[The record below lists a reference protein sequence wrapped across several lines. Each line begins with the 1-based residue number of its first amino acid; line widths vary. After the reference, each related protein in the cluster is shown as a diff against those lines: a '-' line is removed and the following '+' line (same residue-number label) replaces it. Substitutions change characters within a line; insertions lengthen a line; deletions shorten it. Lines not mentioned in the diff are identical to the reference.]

1 MTHLRSQD
9 GDTSFGGQAR
19 LRSQDGDTSFG
30 GQACHPS
37 SQDGDTSFGPS
48 AGSGP
53 SRAPSRDGAAG
64 SDAEMADAEAR
75 ELIATG
81 LDDTLVV
88 EAAAG
93 TGKTTELVGR
103 IVRILAE
110 GCTRVDK
117 IVAVTFTEK
126 AAGELKL
133 RLRERL
139 DRERTT
145 IQDERARRQLD
156 LALTQLEEA
165 HISTIHGFCADLLRE
180 RPVEASIDPLFEVL
194 TEPASARVFD
204 DAFGRWLQEQLA
216 DPPEGVRR
224 ALRRTAFG
232 GNDGPIDRLRN
243 AAWELTGW
251 RDFTGDWTRNPFDR
265 EGAIND
271 TVSLLHEVA
280 DLTRSPSSRNDP
292 LCTSTEP
299 ARRLSDEIRLQQE
312 FGDSGRPDYDGW
324 EAGLVDLSRDRGL
337 GNVRHG
343 RGALYKDGVRRDT
356 VLNAVEE
363 LRSRLDQ
370 FRMDADA
377 DLAALLQRELRGA
390 TARYETLKSAAGALD
405 FLDLLVRARDLVRGN
420 PLVRRGFQERFT
432 HIFVDEFQDTD
443 PLQAEILL
451 LLSADDTTE
460 TDWRRVRPVPGR
472 LFLVGDPKQSIYRFR
487 RADVGIYRE
496 VSRQLERHGARL
508 LRLNTS
514 FRSVPEIQACVNRAF
529 APVMTGDELTL
540 QAPYVALAPFRSG
553 RPGQPAVVVLPV
565 PSPYATRYLAGS
577 AIDKSLP
584 GAVGAMVDWIVNQS
598 GWKVTERSGTA
609 PVPVTAKHIC
619 LLFRRFV
626 SWQTDVTRPYVE
638 ALEARGIPHVLVG
651 GRAFH
656 EREEI
661 EAIRAALAA
670 VEWPDDEL
678 SVFAALRGP
687 FFAITDEDL
696 LDWAYR
702 FGRKTENGFRRYAF
716 HPHRIPDVFA
726 RDTPSEVE
734 HLRPIA
740 GALQLL
746 KRLHRHRNSVFADST
761 DTREWGGAS
770 GVLHELLRATRAH
783 VGFALRIGGE
793 QALANVLHVAEL
805 ARQYELGGGI
815 SFRGFVEELRTAADT
830 AQAAEAPILEEDSD
844 GVRMMTVHKAKG
856 LEFPVVILVDLTCK
870 LSRAEAGRWIDPSGN
885 LCAIKLGGW
894 APTDLLLNGAVEAAR
909 DRAEGQRLAY
919 VAATRARDVLIV
931 PAIGDDPYD
940 GGWLDP
946 LTPAIYPALSDRRK
960 PSQAAGCPVFPSK
973 DTVVSRPDGDPAK
986 TTTVAPGKYSFD
998 SPVKPP
1004 AMSEPPITESAPFD
1018 SASPRSGRHS
1028 TLVDDGE
1035 SNGGPRTA
1043 YEVVWWDPHALALDA
1058 GTSFGLR
1065 RDDLIAKDGDAA
1077 GSARRLAAYRQW
1089 ESERATAIG
1098 NARQP
1103 SIASRTVTQ
1112 IAADHDLWD
1121 ADSLPPKGGSH
1132 ERIESP
1138 QQTRG
1143 FRLPP
1148 SPRLRRTAVASA
1160 EAGQAEG
1167 SIPIEVV
1174 DVPRVA
1180 GRPFGPQFGTLVH
1193 TTLATVPLDAE
1204 ESMVRRVAS
1213 TQARILLG
1221 SGSGVEEEAYA
1232 VAEAVMAV
1240 LRHPLF
1246 DQVRSASSS
1255 GRCYRELPLIWQA
1268 PDGTLIEGTIDLAF
1282 EESDRTSGEPR
1293 FVVLDFKTDREL
1305 EVEGERYRRQL
1316 AIYCQALM
1324 ALRGGVARGILMR
1337 V

>member
-1 MTHLRSQD
+1 MSLLRPGSSTT
-9 GDTSFGGQAR
+9 GFGE
-19 LRSQDGDTSFG
+19 
-30 GQACHPS
+30 P
-37 SQDGDTSFGPS
+37 
-48 AGSGP
+48 GSVT
-53 SRAPSRDGAAG
+53 
-64 SDAEMADAEAR
+64 DAEAR
-75 ELIATG
+75 HLIATA

-110 GCTRVDK
+110 GRTSVDK

-139 DRERTT
+139 DRERTAV
-145 IQDERARRQLD
+145 QDEAARRHLD
-156 LALTQLEEA
+156 LALTKLEEA

-180 RPVEASIDPLFEVL
+180 RPVEARIDPLFEVL
-194 TEPASARVFD
+194 TEDAAFRTFD

-232 GNDGPIDRLRN
+232 GDDGPIDRLRN

-265 EGAIND
+265 EAAIKE
-271 TVSLLHEVA
+271 TVGLLHEVA

-292 LCTSTEP
+292 LCSSTEP
-299 ARRLSDEIRLQQE
+299 ARRLSDEIGLQQE
-312 FGDSGRPDYDGW
+312 FGDTGAPDSDGW
-324 EAGLVDLSRDRGL
+324 EAGLVDLSRDRVL

-343 RGALYKDGVRRDT
+343 RGAMYKDGLRRDA
-356 VLNAVEE
+356 LLSAVEE

-390 TARYETLKSAAGALD
+390 TARYEALKSAAGALD

-451 LLSADDTTE
+451 LLAADNDAE

-496 VSRQLERHGARL
+496 VSRQLEGHGARL

-514 FRSVPEIQACVNRAF
+514 FRSVPEIQACVNTAF

-540 QAPYVALAPFRSG
+540 QAPYVPLAPFRSAL
-553 RPGQPAVVVLPV
+553 PDQPAVVVLPV
-565 PSPYATRYLAGS
+565 PSPYATRYVAGS

-584 GAVGAMVDWIVNQS
+584 GAVGAMVDWIITHS
-598 GWKVTERSGTA
+598 GWKVTERSGTEPLA
-609 PVPVTAKHIC
+609 VTAKHIC

-678 SVFAALRGP
+678 SVFATLRGP

-702 FGRKTENGFRRYAF
+702 FGRQTDKGFRRYVF
-716 HPHRIPDVFA
+716 HPHRIPEVFN
-726 RDTPSEVE
+726 RDTPAEVE

-746 KRLHRHRNSVFADST
+746 KRLHRHRNSIFADAA

-856 LEFPVVILVDLTCK
+856 LEFPIVVLVDLTCK

-909 DRAEGQRLAY
+909 DRAEGERLTY

-931 PAIGDDPYD
+931 PAIGDEEYD

-946 LTPAIYPALSDRRK
+946 LTKAVYPGLSDRRN
-960 PSQAAGCPVFPSK
+960 PAAAAGCPIFPSK
-973 DTVVSRPDGDPAK
+973 DTVMNRPDGDPAR
-986 TTTVAPGKYSFD
+986 TRTVAPGQYTFAAAGSVA
-998 SPVKPP
+998 P
-1004 AMSEPPITESAPFD
+1004 EPE
-1018 SASPRSGRHS
+1018 PRIPDPGYH
-1028 TLVDDGE
+1028 
-1035 SNGGPRTA
+1035 
-1043 YEVVWWDPHALALDA
+1043 VVWWDPHALALDA
-1058 GTSFGLR
+1058 GSSFGLR

-1077 GSARRLAAYRQW
+1077 GSTQRLARYREW
-1089 ESERATAIG
+1089 ESARSSAIAD
-1098 NARQP
+1098 ARQP

-1112 IAADHDLWD
+1112 IAAERDLPLMD
-1121 ADSLPPKGGSH
+1121 TDNVQ
-1132 ERIESP
+1132 ID
-1138 QQTRG
+1138 
-1143 FRLPP
+1143 
-1148 SPRLRRTAVASA
+1148 
-1160 EAGQAEG
+1160 
-1167 SIPIEVV
+1167 VV
-1174 DVPRVA
+1174 DVGRVT

-1193 TTLATVPLDAE
+1193 TTLATVPLDAD
-1204 ESMVRRVAS
+1204 ESIVRRVAS
-1213 TQARILLG
+1213 TQARIVLG
-1221 SGSGVEEEAYA
+1221 SGSGAEEEASA

-1246 DQVRSASSS
+1246 DQVRTAGTS

-1282 EESDRTSGEPR
+1282 MESGPSERR

-1305 EVEGERYRRQL
+1305 DVEGERYKRQL
-1316 AIYCQALM
+1316 AIYCKALT
-1324 ALRGGVARGILMR
+1324 ALRGGSARGILMR

>member
-1 MTHLRSQD
+1 MT
-9 GDTSFGGQAR
+9 R
-19 LRSQDGDTSFG
+19 LRSQDADASF
-30 GQACHPS
+30 
-37 SQDGDTSFGPS
+37 
-48 AGSGP
+48 
-53 SRAPSRDGAAG
+53 GAAG
-64 SDAEMADAEAR
+64 FDPEMADAEAR
-75 ELIATG
+75 ESIATA

-110 GCTRVDK
+110 GRTTVDK

-145 IQDERARRQLD
+145 IQDEQARRQLD

-194 TEPASARVFD
+194 TEPASARLFD

-216 DPPEGVRR
+216 DPPDGVRR

-232 GNDGPIDRLRN
+232 GDDGPIDRVRN

-265 EGAIND
+265 EKAIVE

-280 DLTRSPSSRNDP
+280 ELTRNPASRNDP

-312 FGDSGRPDYDGW
+312 FGDSGTPDYDRW

-343 RGALYKDGVRRDT
+343 RGVMYKDGVRRDA
-356 VLNAVEE
+356 LLSAVEE

-370 FRMDADA
+370 FRMEADA

-390 TARYETLKSAAGALD
+390 IARYETLKGAAGALD

-451 LLSADDTTE
+451 LLASDNDAE

-496 VSRQLERHGARL
+496 VSQQLERHGARL

-514 FRSVPEIQACVNRAF
+514 FRSVPEIQACVNAAF

-540 QAPYVALAPFRSG
+540 QAPYVPLAPFRSG
-553 RPGQPAVVVLPV
+553 LPDQPAVVVLPV
-565 PSPYATRYLAGS
+565 PSPYATRYVAGS

-598 GWKVTERSGTA
+598 GWKVTERSSTE
-609 PVPVTAKHIC
+609 PVAVTAKHIC

-626 SWQTDVTRPYVE
+626 SWQTDITRPYVE

-678 SVFAALRGP
+678 SVFATLRGP

-696 LDWAYR
+696 LDWACR
-702 FGRKTENGFRRYAF
+702 FGRKTDKGFRRYAF
-716 HPHRIPDVFA
+716 HPHRIPEVFT

-746 KRLHRHRNSVFADST
+746 KRLHRHRNSVFADSS

-815 SFRGFVEELRTAADT
+815 SFRGFVEELRTAAET

-856 LEFPVVILVDLTCK
+856 LEFPIVILVDLTCK
-870 LSRAEAGRWIDPSGN
+870 LSRAEAGRWIDPSAS

-894 APTDLLLNGAVEAAR
+894 APTDLLLHGAEESAR

-931 PAIGDDPYD
+931 PAIGDEVYD

-946 LTPAIYPALSDRRK
+946 LMPAIYPSLADRRK

-973 DTVVSRPDGDPAK
+973 DTVLSRPDGDPAK
-986 TTTVAPGKYSFD
+986 TTTVAPGRYTFSD
-998 SPVKPP
+998 
-1004 AMSEPPITESAPFD
+1004 
-1018 SASPRSGRHS
+1018 ASDAALP
-1028 TLVDDGE
+1028 D
-1035 SNGGPRTA
+1035 PRTA
-1043 YEVVWWDPHALALDA
+1043 NRGSRTAYQAVWWDPHALTLDA
-1058 GTSFGLR
+1058 GSSFGLR

-1077 GSARRLAAYRQW
+1077 GSAQRLAAYRQW
-1089 ESERATAIG
+1089 ESARSGAIAD
-1098 NARQP
+1098 ARRP

-1112 IAADHDLWD
+1112 IAADRDLW
-1121 ADSLPPKGGSH
+1121 ALPPEGGSH
-1132 ERIESP
+1132 ESFEDTP

-1143 FRLPP
+1143 FRL
-1148 SPRLRRTAVASA
+1148 
-1160 EAGQAEG
+1160 QAED
-1167 SIPIEVV
+1167 SIQIEVV
-1174 DVPRVA
+1174 DVGRVV

-1193 TTLATVPLDAE
+1193 TTLATVPLDAD

-1240 LRHPLF
+1240 LRHPMF
-1246 DQVRSASSS
+1246 DRVRSANAA

-1268 PDGTLIEGTIDLAF
+1268 PDGMLIEGTIDLAF
-1282 EESDRTSGEPR
+1282 EESDGASGERR

-1305 EVEGERYRRQL
+1305 DIEGERYRRQL
-1316 AIYCQALM
+1316 AIYCQALT
-1324 ALRGGVARGILMR
+1324 ALRGGAARGILMR

>member
-1 MTHLRSQD
+1 MSLLRPGASTT
-9 GDTSFGGQAR
+9 G
-19 LRSQDGDTSFG
+19 
-30 GQACHPS
+30 
-37 SQDGDTSFGPS
+37 FGPS

-53 SRAPSRDGAAG
+53 SRAPSRDSAPG
-64 SDAEMADAEAR
+64 SDPNGIADAEAR
-75 ELIATG
+75 HVIATA

-110 GCTRVDK
+110 GRTSVDK

-139 DRERTT
+139 DRERTA
-145 IQDERARRQLD
+145 IQDQNARQHLD
-156 LALTQLEEA
+156 LALTRLEEA
-165 HISTIHGFCADLLRE
+165 HVSTIHGFCADLLRE
-180 RPVEASIDPLFEVL
+180 RPVEARIDPLFEVL
-194 TEPASARVFD
+194 TEDAAFRTFD

-216 DPPEGVRR
+216 GPPEGVRR

-232 GNDGPIDRLRN
+232 GDDGPIDRLRN

-251 RDFTGDWTRNPFDR
+251 RDFTGDWTRNPFER
-265 EGAIND
+265 ERAINE
-271 TVSLLHEVA
+271 TVDLLHEVA
-280 DLTRSPSSRNDP
+280 DLTRTPSSRNDP

-312 FGDSGRPDYDGW
+312 FGDSGRHDYDGW
-324 EAGLVDLSRDRGL
+324 EAGLVDLSRDRVL
-337 GNVRHG
+337 GNIRHG
-343 RGALYKDGVRRDT
+343 RGALYKDGVRRDM
-356 VLNAVEE
+356 VLNAVDE

-377 DLAALLQRELRGA
+377 DLAALLQSELRGA

-451 LLSADDTTE
+451 LLAADDTTE

-496 VSRQLERHGARL
+496 VSQQLERHGARL

-514 FRSVPEIQACVNRAF
+514 FRSVPEIQACVNTAF

-540 QAPYVALAPFRSG
+540 QAPYVPLAPFRPELAS
-553 RPGQPAVVVLPV
+553 QPAVVVLPV
-565 PSPYATRYLAGS
+565 PSPYATRYIAGS

-584 GAVGAMVDWIVNQS
+584 GAVGAMVDWIISQS
-598 GWKVTERSGTA
+598 GWKVTERTGTE
-609 PVPVTAKHIC
+609 PIPVTAKHIC

-626 SWQTDVTRPYVE
+626 SWQTDVTRPYVD

-678 SVFAALRGP
+678 SVFATLRGP
-687 FFAITDEDL
+687 FFAITDEHL
-696 LDWAYR
+696 LEWAYR
-702 FGRKTENGFRRYAF
+702 FGRKTEKGFRRFAF
-716 HPHRIPDVFA
+716 HPHRIPEVFA

-746 KRLHRHRNSVFADST
+746 KRLHRHRNSVFADSS

-805 ARQYELGGGI
+805 ARQYELGGGL
-815 SFRGFVEELRTAADT
+815 SFRGFVEELRTAAET

-856 LEFPVVILVDLTCK
+856 LEFPIVILVDLTCR

-909 DRAEGQRLAY
+909 DRAEGERLAY

-931 PAIGDDPYD
+931 PAIGDEVYE

-946 LTPAIYPALSDRRK
+946 LMPAMYPPVSDRRS
-960 PSQAAGCPVFPSK
+960 PASAAGCPAFPSK
-973 DTVVSRPDGDPAK
+973 DTVMNRPDGDPAR
-986 TTTVAPGKYSFD
+986 TTTVAPGRYTFNTA
-998 SPVKPP
+998 VQPP
-1004 AMSEPPITESAPFD
+1004 AMSEPPVTESAPFD
-1018 SASPRSGRHS
+1018 SGAPRSGRHS
-1028 TLVDDGE
+1028 TLLDDGE
-1035 SNGGPRTA
+1035 SNGGSR
-1043 YEVVWWDPHALALDA
+1043 YHVIWWDPHALALD
-1058 GTSFGLR
+1058 GGSSFGLR
-1065 RDDLIAKDGDAA
+1065 RDDLIAKDGDVA
-1077 GSARRLAAYRQW
+1077 GSAHRLAAYQQW
-1089 ESERATAIG
+1089 ESGRAAAIAD
-1098 NARQP
+1098 ARRP

-1112 IAADHDLWD
+1112 IAADR
-1121 ADSLPPKGGSH
+1121 
-1132 ERIESP
+1132 ERP
-1138 QQTRG
+1138 LVDG
-1143 FRLPP
+1143 
-1148 SPRLRRTAVASA
+1148 
-1160 EAGQAEG
+1160 EG
-1167 SIPIEVV
+1167 IQIDVVEVG
-1174 DVPRVA
+1174 RVV
-1180 GRPFGPQFGTLVH
+1180 GRPYGPQFGSLVH
-1193 TTLATVPLDAE
+1193 TTLATVPLDAD
-1204 ESMVRRVAS
+1204 ESIVRRVAS

-1246 DQVRSASSS
+1246 DQVRTASRS
-1255 GRCYRELPLIWQA
+1255 GRCYRELPLIWQV

-1282 EESDRTSGEPR
+1282 EEPDPISNERR

-1305 EVEGERYRRQL
+1305 DVEGERYRRQL
-1316 AIYCQALM
+1316 AIYCRALTS
-1324 ALRGGVARGILMR
+1324 LRGGSARGILMR